1 MTLGR
6 LFLLFVLV
14 PLADLSLLVWAGGR
28 MGFLPTVALVVLTA
42 AVGSWLARREGVAA
56 WQRVQK
62 KLATGAMPGPEVL
75 DGFIILVAG
84 VLLLTP
90 GFLTD
95 IVGILGLL
103 PPTRALFRGA
113 LSSRLQSSMERGT
126 IRVSGFGPMNPMG
139 PGAPM
144 GGFGAPPPAPGVE
157 DAEVVEET
165 SRPLRDGPREGASSA
180 A

>member
-14 PLADLSLLVWAGGR
+14 PLADLTLLVWAGGQ

-42 AVGSWLARREGVAA
+42 AVGSWLARREGTAA
-56 WQRVQK
+56 WRRVQTRMASGG
-62 KLATGAMPGPEVL
+62 LPGPELL
-75 DGFIILVAG
+75 DGLVILVAG

-95 IVGILGLL
+95 VVGLLGLI
-103 PPTRALFRGA
+103 PPSRAVLRRA
-113 LSSRLQSSMERGT
+113 MAARLKRSMEQGT
-126 IRVSGFGPMNPMG
+126 IRMASFGPMSPMG
-139 PGAPM
+139 PGFGPST
-144 GGFGAPPPAPGVE
+144 GFGPIPSEPGVE

-165 SRPLRDGPREGASSA
+165 SRPLRRDETPA
-180 A
+180 